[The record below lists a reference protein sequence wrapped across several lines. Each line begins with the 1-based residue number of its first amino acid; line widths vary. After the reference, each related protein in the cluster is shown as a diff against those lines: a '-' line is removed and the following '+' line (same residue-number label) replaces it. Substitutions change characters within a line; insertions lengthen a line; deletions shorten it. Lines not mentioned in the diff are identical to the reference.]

1 MLRTNE
7 SNNNVNN
14 INNTS
19 NNNNDNNN
27 NGNYVNDNNNNSSSG
42 SNNYNNNNQ
51 NGQNGQNGNN
61 AFPNPNI
68 YQTFNSFYD
77 DVHATSIDENGNK
90 IIQKNDLNYSSI
102 NDDRINELNKL
113 NSVDK
118 NNYIFESES
127 PSNFP
132 NPTGIKKFKPVS
144 TYCTCSTDYL
154 CMICITDINL
164 RSPFSLIFL
173 ILHSSFYYF
182 LLGVLIFLQFIY
194 RLIIFSFIFNLEYQI
209 LFTLMHTLCV
219 SVFQIS
225 KPAITPPEWNQVC
238 GEMIHSD
245 AFLSSGRPLDGV
257 PRRHRYVCVC
267 VCVCVFVS
275 VCLCE
280 CVCVSVCMC
289 VLSFLLPL
297 PLLLLYSL
305 LFPSLLPSSSL
316 LNTPLLLTS
325 SLSTLPLLS
334 PLLPSL
340 LLLLLTTPHLSSPLL
355 SSRRQCCM
363 LCAEFSPRSP
373 WASMK
378 SRKYDWDTW
387 HEHTNSLSHTTGT
400 IYLPKTS
407 FFLLFSTIFSS
418 LFYFFVIFSSPVLSL
433 SIFT

>member
-1 MLRTNE
+1 MIGCNPILRIPGSIPSNNSHTNLPSSYTKKNKTVRPFQEVYPPYSLCDNNYNNSHNQHLHDYDHESYNGGTMLRTNE

-144 TYCTCSTDYL
+144 TYLY
-154 CMICITDINL
+154 
-164 RSPFSLIFL
+164 
-173 ILHSSFYYF
+173 
-182 LLGVLIFLQFIY
+182 VL
-194 RLIIFSFIFNLEYQI
+194 N
-209 LFTLMHTLCV
+209 
-219 SVFQIS
+219 
-225 KPAITPPEWNQVC
+225 
-238 GEMIHSD
+238 
-245 AFLSSGRPLDGV
+245 
-257 PRRHRYVCVC
+257 
-267 VCVCVFVS
+267 
-275 VCLCE
+275 
-280 CVCVSVCMC
+280 
-289 VLSFLLPL
+289 
-297 PLLLLYSL
+297 
-305 LFPSLLPSSSL
+305 
-316 LNTPLLLTS
+316 
-325 SLSTLPLLS
+325 
-334 PLLPSL
+334 
-340 LLLLLTTPHLSSPLL
+340 
-355 SSRRQCCM
+355 
-363 LCAEFSPRSP
+363 
-373 WASMK
+373 
-378 SRKYDWDTW
+378 
-387 HEHTNSLSHTTGT
+387 
-400 IYLPKTS
+400 
-407 FFLLFSTIFSS
+407 
-418 LFYFFVIFSSPVLSL
+418 
-433 SIFT
+433 